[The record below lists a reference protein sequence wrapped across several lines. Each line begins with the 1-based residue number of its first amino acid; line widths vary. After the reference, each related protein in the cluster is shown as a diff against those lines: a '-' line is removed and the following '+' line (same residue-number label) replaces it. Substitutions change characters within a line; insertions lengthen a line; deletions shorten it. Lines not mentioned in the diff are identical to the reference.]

1 MFPAHRAAAA
11 AVLCLAACPL
21 AAQTVYHLA
30 PAAYTVAPE
39 APIRVGL
46 AAAAGG
52 PAQPWPA
59 TAWVFVRGEGTQE
72 NLDSPPAAD
81 ASGQVPLPSVKSG
94 AAMVGVDFSPTTE
107 TLAPAAAR
115 EFLSARTG
123 SQIAIDES
131 KPKLNVRWTRSCKT
145 FVRIGAAGEPV
156 AASHVAVGKAGQEVE
171 IRPLMDPTAGRI
183 GSDIPMRFF
192 AGGGKAA
199 GARAIATPLAT
210 GKPQELRTSAEGI
223 ADLRLTDPGVWLIEF
238 HHATK
243 PQDADLAIASATL
256 TFELTAEAARPAPEA
271 RAPAAPA
278 KESDQGAPR

>member
-1 MFPAHRAAAA
+1 MFPPHRAAAA
-11 AVLCLAACPL
+11 AVLCVAAGPL

-30 PAAYTVAPE
+30 PAAYTVAAD

-46 AAAAGG
+46 AAAADG

-81 ASGQVPLPSVKSG
+81 ASGQVPLPGVRSG

-107 TLAPAAAR
+107 TLSIAAAR
-115 EFLSARTG
+115 EFLSTRSG
-123 SQIAIDES
+123 SPIAIDDS
-131 KPKLNVRWTRSCKT
+131 KPTLSVRWTRSCKT
-145 FVRIGAAGEPV
+145 FVRIGAGGGPI

-183 GSDIPMRFF
+183 GADIPMRFF

-199 GARAIATPLAT
+199 GARVLATPLAT
-210 GKPQELRTSAEGI
+210 GKPQELRTNAEGI
-223 ADLRLTDPGVWLIEF
+223 ADVRLTDPGVWLIEF
-238 HHATK
+238 HHAST
-243 PQDADLAIASATL
+243 PRDADLAISSATL
-256 TFELTAEAARPAPEA
+256 TFELPAAPAHPAPA
-271 RAPAAPA
+271 PHAPAAPTEA
-278 KESDQGAPR
+278 GGQGAPR